1 MLAYTLDGNNATITG
16 LGTYNLSAN
25 NYVLTIPA
33 TVTDNEGQ
41 HTVVAIGDN
50 AFVLYDENNK
60 VIPRTDITSVEFD
73 NPSSVNAIGNNAF
86 LNCSSLAS
94 INLPNTLKSIG
105 SSAFSQSGLTSI
117 ILPASLETI
126 LINAFQGC
134 PLTEVIFNGAFSNG
148 FNPHAFV
155 YLIPPSGDT
164 AFSVENSVFNT
175 WAENYTYFDRDFN
188 VNNNNN
194 YTMAPSCYNK
204 GTKILCLNK
213 QLEEEYI
220 PIENLRKGD
229 LVKSYKHG
237 YRRVDLIGK
246 NLMKNNPHIF
256 NYCMYKM
263 EKTET
268 NGLLEDL
275 IVTGG
280 HVILVDELGIYKEQ
294 NEKIFGSTPMI
305 DDKYLLLCSLSKDFT
320 KIENTELYT
329 YYHFTLENNGS
340 DDERFG
346 VWANGILSET
356 VSKRQFTGHS
366 YTLL

>member
-1 MLAYTLDGNNATITG
+1 MLAYTLDGNNKATITG
-16 LGTYNLSAN
+16 LGTYNLSSTGG
-25 NYVLTIPA
+25 VLTIPA
-33 TVTDNEGQ
+33 TIDIDGY
-41 HTVVAIGDN
+41 TVVAIG
-50 AFVLYDENNK
+50 K
-60 VIPRTDITSVEFD
+60 
-73 NPSSVNAIGNNAF
+73 
-86 LNCSSLAS
+86 
-94 INLPNTLKSIG
+94 
-105 SSAFSQSGLTSI
+105 SAFSQCYSLTSITLPTNLTPIGKVALAYSGLTRI
-117 ILPASLETI
+117 TLPASLNTI
-126 LINAFQGC
+126 MLYAFQGC
-134 PLTEVIFNGAFSNG
+134 PLTEVIFEGEFKAFYNYNNDVFGPTNSG
-148 FNPHAFV
+148 FNPYAFM
-155 YLIPPSGDT
+155 
-164 AFSVENSVFNT
+164 SVNT
-175 WAENYTYFDRDFN
+175 HPNFYATDIAKWSTKETYFYISYN
-188 VNNNNN
+188 GPK
-194 YTMAPSCYNK
+194 YTMTQLQPSCYNK

-213 QLEEEYI
+213 QFEEEYI

-229 LVKSYKHG
+229 LVKTYKHG

-246 NLMKNNPHIF
+246 NLMKNNPDIF

-280 HVILVDELGIYKEQ
+280 HVILVDDLGIYKEQ

-320 KIENTELYT
+320 KIENTALYT

-346 VWANGILSET
+346 VWANGILTET
-356 VSKRQFTGHS
+356 VSKDQFTDHS